1 MIMSSITMENYTQL
15 SRDFSYSY
23 ENRCLLTHLIMSFPK
38 ESRYNGTKQHLV
50 KMSWRT
56 ATVKQS
62 QL

>member
-1 MIMSSITMENYTQL
+1 MENYTQL

-23 ENRCLLTHLIMSFPK
+23 ENRRLLTHLIMSFPK